1 MNVTNIDLLSGKQF
15 PRPIS
20 ISRNGTLFH
29 KRLAIPPLKFP
40 VHLTPDCPGAMW
52 RRTIFSTHRR
62 TAEN

>member
-20 ISRNGTLFH
+20 ISRKGTLFH

-40 VHLTPDCPGAMW
+40 VHFAPDRPGAMW
-52 RRTIFSTHRR
+52 HPTIFSTHRR
-62 TAEN
+62 PAEN